1 MKEKVLVA
9 IKNIFCVLTVLW
21 SLLMLFEYTIILIG
35 VLQISGILYEVFD
48 FCVLFLYIGIFAV
61 PLLFLVSAIL
71 IAVVREKYQK
81 KGIGIILNFATI
93 ILPIIVGTI
102 MILTDFNSRLQ

>member
-21 SLLMLFEYTIILIG
+21 SFLMLFEYTIILIG
-35 VLQISGILYEVFD
+35 IPQVSGILYEVFD

-81 KGIGIILNFATI
+81 RVLE
-93 ILPIIVGTI
+93 
-102 MILTDFNSRLQ
+102 

>member
-21 SLLMLFEYTIILIG
+21 SFLMLFEYTIILIG
-35 VLQISGILYEVFD
+35 IPQVSGILYEVFD

-61 PLLFLVSAIL
+61 PLLFFVSAIL
-71 IAVVREKYQK
+71 MVVVRGKYQK
-81 KGIGIILNFATI
+81 KSIEKILNVVTVF
-93 ILPIIVGTI
+93 LPIIVGTI

>member
-1 MKEKVLVA
+1 MKDKVLVA

-21 SLLMLFEYTIILIG
+21 SFLMLFEYTVILIG
-35 VLQISGILYEVFD
+35 VPQISRILYEVFD

-71 IAVVREKYQK
+71 MAVVRGKYQK
-81 KGIGIILNFATI
+81 KSIEKILNVVTI
-93 ILPIIVGTI
+93 FLPIIVGTI

>member
-1 MKEKVLVA
+1 MKDKVLVA

-21 SLLMLFEYTIILIG
+21 SFLMLFEYTVILIG
-35 VLQISGILYEVFD
+35 VPQISGILYEVFD

-61 PLLFLVSAIL
+61 PLLFFVSAIL
-71 IAVVREKYQK
+71 MAVVRGKYQK
-81 KGIGIILNFATI
+81 KSIEKILNVVTI
-93 ILPIIVGTI
+93 FFPIIVGTI

>member
-1 MKEKVLVA
+1 MKEKVLFA

-35 VLQISGILYEVFD
+35 IPRISGILYEVFD

-61 PLLFLVSAIL
+61 PFLFFVSAIL
-71 IAVVREKYQK
+71 MAVVSGKYQK
-81 KGIGIILNFATI
+81 KSIEKILNVVTVF
-93 ILPIIVGTI
+93 LPIIVGTI

>member
-1 MKEKVLVA
+1 MKDKVLVV

-35 VLQISGILYEVFD
+35 APQISGILYEFFD

-61 PLLFLVSAIL
+61 PLLFFVSAIL
-71 IAVVREKYQK
+71 MAVVREKYQK
-81 KGIGIILNFATI
+81 TSIEKILNVVTI
-93 ILPIIVGTI
+93 FLPIIVGTI